1 VITPREAVDAIN
13 DRYGVHA
20 QTRALHAKGIL
31 VHGRFT
37 ASPEAARLTRAPHMQ
52 GDPVEATVRFSNG
65 AGDPASPD
73 YEPDVRGMAT
83 KLYLPDGSK
92 TDISAQTVP
101 RFPSRTPEDFI
112 ALMKAAAPGLG
123 RVVRLPVFLATHPRV
138 VPTLKE
144 NAPTLKPPASFATI
158 PYYAIHSFKWVGAD
172 GGERYVRYRWRPE
185 AGEERISPG
194 EAKER
199 GRDYLS
205 EEITRRLEQGP
216 VRFTLEVQ
224 VARDGDPVD
233 DPTAGWSAD
242 RETID
247 AGTLELT
254 ELETGRETGDDVL
267 VFDPARVTDGIE
279 LSDDPVLNFRP
290 DAYSV
295 SVEKRSGIPPSERAP

>member
-31 VHGRFT
+31 VHGRFS
-37 ASPEAARLTRAPHMQ
+37 ASADAARLTRAAHMQ

-65 AGDPASPD
+65 AGDPDSPD
-73 YEPDVRGMAT
+73 FVPDVRGMAT

-101 RFPSRTPEDFI
+101 RFPSRTPDDFI

-123 RVVRLPVFLATHPRV
+123 RVVRLPLFLAGHPGV
-138 VPTLKE
+138 VPILKE
-144 NAPTLKPPASFATI
+144 NAPALKPPASFATI
-158 PYYAIHSFKWVGAD
+158 PYYAIHSFKWLDAN

-185 AGEERISPG
+185 AGEERISSG
-194 EAKER
+194 EGKER
-199 GRDYLS
+199 GRDYLR
-205 EEITRRLEQGP
+205 EEIAKRLEDGP
-216 VRFTLEVQ
+216 VRFTLELQ
-224 VARDGDPVD
+224 IARDGDPVHD
-233 DPTAGWSAD
+233 ATAGWPKD

-254 ELETGRETGDDVL
+254 ELETGREAGGDVL
-267 VFDPARVTDGIE
+267 VFDPTRVTDGIE